1 MFGITVVAILMT
13 LYEWQKMN
21 KNQKKEKRVFV
32 TLTMAGWL
40 LAVLLVFFP
49 DMPGPRVDPNCVAK
63 RKCKKA
69 ERKGSSIA
77 DYFLR
82 KLTITDHK
90 YITIWVL
97 KVKVSKISNTL
108 NFFDN
113 AYVITLDELVSFVYI
128 FCVEVK

>member
-49 DMPGPRVDPNCVAK
+49 DMPGPTHLMDVIFKPL
-63 RKCKKA
+63 
-69 ERKGSSIA
+69 G
-77 DYFLR
+77 
-82 KLTITDHK
+82 KLLEK
-90 YITIWVL
+90 
-97 KVKVSKISNTL
+97 
-108 NFFDN
+108 
-113 AYVITLDELVSFVYI
+113 
-128 FCVEVK
+128 